1 MPKKETIALILAGG
15 QGARLKSLTKNNAK
29 PAVPFAGKYRIIDF
43 TLSNCANSYIDT
55 VGVLTQYQPLILNAH
70 IGIGSAWD
78 LDRIFGGVRMLPP
91 YMSDK
96 GGYWYKGTADAVYR
110 NMNYIDYYS
119 PEYVLI
125 LSGDHVYKMD
135 YSIMLQYHKKNNA
148 HCTIAVIEVPMED
161 ASRFGIMNT
170 YPDGRI
176 HEFEEKPKN
185 PKNNMA
191 SMGVYMFNWD
201 QLKRFLCED
210 QEYDGSD
217 NDFGKNIIPK
227 MLEGGLNMFA
237 YPFNGYWKDV
247 GTIESYWN
255 ASMDILC
262 RDASALDLFEDD
274 WKIYAADYSYPPQYI
289 GKDAKVKMS
298 MIADGCTVLGDVEN
312 SILSQGVYVGENA
325 KIKDSVILGNVS
337 VEAGALVNRC
347 VVNSRSNI
355 KAGSKVGNGK
365 NIILYSGDGL
375 IE

>member
-1 MPKKETIALILAGG
+1 
-15 QGARLKSLTKNNAK
+15 
-29 PAVPFAGKYRIIDF
+29 
-43 TLSNCANSYIDT
+43 
-55 VGVLTQYQPLILNAH
+55 
-70 IGIGSAWD
+70 
-78 LDRIFGGVRMLPP
+78 
-91 YMSDK
+91 
-96 GGYWYKGTADAVYR
+96 
-110 NMNYIDYYS
+110 
-119 PEYVLI
+119 
-125 LSGDHVYKMD
+125 
-135 YSIMLQYHKKNNA
+135 
-148 HCTIAVIEVPMED
+148 
-161 ASRFGIMNT
+161 
-170 YPDGRI
+170 
-176 HEFEEKPKN
+176 
-185 PKNNMA
+185 
-191 SMGVYMFNWD
+191 
-201 QLKRFLCED
+201 
-210 QEYDGSD
+210 
-217 NDFGKNIIPK
+217 
-227 MLEGGLNMFA
+227 MFA

-262 RDASALDLFEDD
+262 RDARALDLFEDD

-355 KAGSKVGNGK
+355 KAGSIVGNGK